1 MQFNQEVLKG
11 VIENL
16 TSFGLKALGAI
27 ALWIIGGW
35 IIRIVVDNVV
45 VQGLRHQKID
55 STVIGYLRSTL
66 IVLLKITLAIAIL
79 GLFGVQTT
87 SFAGI
92 LAAATLAIGAA
103 WSGLLSNF
111 AAGVFLVILRP
122 FKAGDFIS
130 AGGIMGTVEEVG
142 LFVTTVNT
150 MDNVRTYV
158 GNNKIFSDNIQNF
171 SANPYRRVDLVAQ
184 LDHSTDHKTAISM
197 LKERLKK
204 IPNVVAEPV
213 PDVEVLTFTPMGPV
227 LAVRPYVHN
236 DSYWQVYFDTNKLI
250 RESFGE
256 AGYAA
261 PQQHFQLH
269 NK

>member
-1 MQFNQEVLKG
+1 
-11 VIENL
+11 
-16 TSFGLKALGAI
+16 
-27 ALWIIGGW
+27 
-35 IIRIVVDNVV
+35 
-45 VQGLRHQKID
+45 
-55 STVIGYLRSTL
+55 
-66 IVLLKITLAIAIL
+66 
-79 GLFGVQTT
+79 
-87 SFAGI
+87 
-92 LAAATLAIGAA
+92 
-103 WSGLLSNF
+103 
-111 AAGVFLVILRP
+111 
-122 FKAGDFIS
+122 
-130 AGGIMGTVEEVG
+130 
-142 LFVTTVNT
+142 
-150 MDNVRTYV
+150 
-158 GNNKIFSDNIQNF
+158 
-171 SANPYRRVDLVAQ
+171 VDLVAQ